1 MIAEVT
7 VIPPRFPSLYA
18 AAAPSLPGGRRRDS
32 GGRWRSVK
40 LAQRLGAETSRS
52 PAEVRA
58 VRRRRQVSFATP
70 AHRLKCRR
78 RNRKRATEMA
88 ANLPALSGGQLVV
101 GCLKAHQVEMAF
113 SVAGESYLEVLD
125 ALYDAPEIRLI
136 TCRQEGGAAFMAEA
150 YAKATGKPGVLLV
163 TRGPGACNASIGIH
177 TAFQDSTPMVVLIG
191 QVARHQLDREAFQEV
206 DFRKMF
212 APLAKW
218 VAQIDLAERVPELVN
233 QAFQVATSGRPGPV
247 VLALPEDMLRDH
259 SAAAVVGPYRAV
271 RAHPGAADLAELR
284 RLLVAAERPIMLVG
298 GGGWDDRACYDITKF
313 AEANQLPVC
322 CSFRRQDIVD
332 NRSPSFVGDLG
343 TGASAALVARI
354 KESDLVLAVGARIGE
369 ITSQSYS
376 LLGIPEPGKVLVHV
390 HAGAEELGRVF
401 RPSLPIQS
409 GMPEFAVAAAA
420 LSPVPTPRWSDWRAA
435 VRSEYE
441 AGLVPTAAGA
451 ALDLG
456 KVMTWLRD
464 RLPDDAIVTSDA
476 GNFSGWPNR
485 FLQYRRPGRQLGP
498 TSGAMG
504 YGVPA
509 AVAAKLVHPD
519 RLVVGFCG
527 DGGFMMTGQELA
539 TAMLEGTGP
548 IILVFN
554 NAMYGTIRMHQER
567 RFPGRVVGTAL
578 KNPDFIGIARAYGIF
593 GASVSRTEEFA
604 PAFEEAAA
612 GKGPAIIEL
621 KMDPELI
628 TTRTTLS
635 EIRREAEA
643 RQVQGMEV

>member
-1 MIAEVT
+1 MT
-7 VIPPRFPSLYA
+7 
-18 AAAPSLPGGRRRDS
+18 
-32 GGRWRSVK
+32 
-40 LAQRLGAETSRS
+40 T
-52 PAEVRA
+52 
-58 VRRRRQVSFATP
+58 
-70 AHRLKCRR
+70 
-78 RNRKRATEMA
+78 
-88 ANLPALSGGQLVV
+88 NLLSGGQLVV
-101 GCLKAHQVEMAF
+101 AALRAHRVDMAF

-125 ALYDAPEIRLI
+125 ALFDAPEIRLV

-150 YAKATGKPGVLLV
+150 YGKLTGKPGVLLV

-177 TAFQDSTPMVVLIG
+177 TAFQDSTPMVVLVG
-191 QVARHQLDREAFQEV
+191 QVARHQIDREAFQEV

-218 VAQIDLAERVPELVN
+218 VAQVDMAERVPELVN

-247 VLALPEDMLRDH
+247 VLALPEDMLREH
-259 SAAAVVGPYRAV
+259 SAAAVVGPYRPV
-271 RAHPGAADLAELR
+271 RAHPGAADLAEMS
-284 RLLVAAERPIMLVG
+284 RLLAAAQRPIMLVG
-298 GGGWDDRACYDITKF
+298 GGGWDDQACRDITKF
-313 AEANQLPVC
+313 AEASQLPVC

-343 TGASAALVARI
+343 TGASPKLVGRI
-354 KESDLVLAVGARIGE
+354 KEADLVLAVGARIGE

-376 LLGIPEPGKVLVHV
+376 LMGIPDPGKVLVHV

-527 DGGFMMTGQELA
+527 DGGFMMTGQEIA
-539 TAMLEGTGP
+539 TSMLEGIGP

-578 KNPDFIGIARAYGIF
+578 KNPDFLALARAYGVF

>member
-1 MIAEVT
+1 MT
-7 VIPPRFPSLYA
+7 
-18 AAAPSLPGGRRRDS
+18 
-32 GGRWRSVK
+32 
-40 LAQRLGAETSRS
+40 T
-52 PAEVRA
+52 
-58 VRRRRQVSFATP
+58 
-70 AHRLKCRR
+70 
-78 RNRKRATEMA
+78 
-88 ANLPALSGGQLVV
+88 NLLSGGQLVV
-101 GCLKAHQVEMAF
+101 AALRAHRVDMAF

-125 ALYDAPEIRLI
+125 ALFDAPEIRLV

-150 YAKATGKPGVLLV
+150 YGKLTGKPGVLLV

-177 TAFQDSTPMVVLIG
+177 TAFQDSTPMVVLVG
-191 QVARHQLDREAFQEV
+191 QVARHQIDREAFQVV

-218 VAQIDLAERVPELVN
+218 VAQIDMADRLPELIN

-271 RAHPGAADLAELR
+271 HAHPGAANLAELR

-298 GGGWDDRACYDITKF
+298 GGGWDDRACHDITRF

-343 TGASAALVARI
+343 TGASGALVARI
-354 KESDLVLAVGARIGE
+354 KEADLVLAVGARIGE

-376 LLGIPEPGKVLVHV
+376 LMGIPDPGKVLIHV

-409 GMPEFAVAAAA
+409 GMPEFAAAAAA
-420 LSPVPTPRWSDWRAA
+420 LPPVPAPRWSDWRAA

-441 AGLVPTAAGA
+441 AGLAPTTEGA

-456 KVMTWLRD
+456 KVMIWLRD

-485 FLQYRRPGRQLGP
+485 FLQYRRPGRLLGP

-527 DGGFMMTGQELA
+527 DGGFMMTGQEIA
-539 TAMLEGTGP
+539 TSMLEGVGP

-578 KNPDFIGIARAYGIF
+578 KNPDFLGLAQAYGVF
-593 GASVSRTEEFA
+593 GASVARTEEFA

-612 GKGPAIIEL
+612 RKEAVIIEL
-621 KMDPELI
+621 KMDPEMI

-643 RQVQGMEV
+643 RQVQGMDI

>member
-1 MIAEVT
+1 MASNL
-7 VIPPRFPSLYA
+7 SL
-18 AAAPSLPGGRRRDS
+18 
-32 GGRWRSVK
+32 
-40 LAQRLGAETSRS
+40 
-52 PAEVRA
+52 
-58 VRRRRQVSFATP
+58 
-70 AHRLKCRR
+70 
-78 RNRKRATEMA
+78 
-88 ANLPALSGGQLVV
+88 LSGGQLVV
-101 GCLKAHQVEMAF
+101 AALRAHGVEMAF
-113 SVAGESYLEVLD
+113 GVAGESYLEILD
-125 ALYDAPEIRLI
+125 ALYDTPDIHFV

-150 YAKATGKPGVLLV
+150 YGKLRGKPGVLLV

-177 TAFQDSTPMVVLIG
+177 TAFQDSTPMVVLVG
-191 QVARHQLDREAFQEV
+191 QVARHQIDREAFQEV
-206 DFRKMF
+206 DFRRMF

-247 VLALPEDMLRDH
+247 VLALPEDMLRDRR
-259 SAAAVVGPYRAV
+259 AAEIAGPYHPV
-271 RAHPGAADLAELR
+271 RAHPGAADLAEMR
-284 RLLVAAERPIMLVG
+284 RLLAAAERPIMLVG
-298 GGGWDDRACYDITKF
+298 GGGWSDDACRDITKF
-313 AEANQLPVC
+313 AEANDLPVC

-332 NRSPSFVGDLG
+332 NRRPCFVGDLG
-343 TGASAALVARI
+343 TGAAPSLVARI
-354 KESDLVLAVGARIGE
+354 READLLLAAGARIGE

-376 LLGIPEPGKVLVHV
+376 LLGIPDPGKVLIHI
-390 HAGAEELGRVF
+390 HPAAEELGRVF
-401 RPSLPIQS
+401 RPTLAIQS
-409 GMPEFAVAAAA
+409 GMPEFAAAAAA
-420 LSPVPTPRWSDWRAA
+420 LEPVPARRWAQWRAA
-435 VRSEYE
+435 VRGEYE
-441 AGLVPTAAGA
+441 AGLQPSPATGDR

-456 KVMTWLRD
+456 AIMTWLRQ

-509 AVAAKLVHPD
+509 AVAAKIIHPN

-539 TAMLEGTGP
+539 TSLAEGVGP

-578 KNPDFIGIARAYGIF
+578 KNPDLVALARAYGAFAARIEHTRDF
-593 GASVSRTEEFA
+593 AS
-604 PAFEEAAA
+604 AFEEAAA
-612 GKGPAIIEL
+612 HNGAALLEL
-621 KMDPELI
+621 VVDPEII

-635 EIRREAEA
+635 ALRRQAETRNAAKAEA
-643 RQVQGMEV
+643 